1 MPSTL
6 GALLGL
12 YGLDPTTG
20 RTQTHLNGAYVLE
33 VDAGCA
39 SH

>member
-20 RTQTHLNGAYVLE
+20 RTQETP
-33 VDAGCA
+33 A
-39 SH
+39 SRFGRI